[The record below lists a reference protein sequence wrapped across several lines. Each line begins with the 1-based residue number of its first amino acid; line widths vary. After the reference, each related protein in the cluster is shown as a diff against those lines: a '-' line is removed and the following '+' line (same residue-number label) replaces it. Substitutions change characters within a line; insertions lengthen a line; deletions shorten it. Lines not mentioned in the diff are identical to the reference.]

1 MVKRWDAWIEI
12 SASRFSYRDGME
24 KKMEKV
30 ILGYVSQY
38 QEKYYWN
45 EDAGVLPDAVKKEI
59 LMNMIFITE
68 EAGGVCELGINE
80 EGDVYID
87 SYCEEGD
94 LGYDQVSGRLLVSEM
109 ERTKRE
115 LLSQLQT
122 WYRTTHPEAEE

>member
-1 MVKRWDAWIEI
+1 
-12 SASRFSYRDGME
+12 
-24 KKMEKV
+24 MEKV

>member
-12 SASRFSYRDGME
+12 SASRFSYRNGME
-24 KKMEKV
+24 KMMEKV

>member
-12 SASRFSYRDGME
+12 SASRFSYRNGME
-24 KKMEKV
+24 KMMEKV

-80 EGDVYID
+80 DGDVYID

>member
-80 EGDVYID
+80 EGDVSID

>member
-80 EGDVYID
+80 DGDVYID